1 MGTGLDLQA
10 AKFGSKLHTKVHCE
24 LHFLCV
30 REDGEKSTIYHVFC
44 GGNGV
49 TLNSSTPKHDALIS
63 PDLKAPLPLCMQQ
76 ATHQDCAKSS
86 LVI

>member
-1 MGTGLDLQA
+1 MGIGLDLQA
-10 AKFGSKLHTKVHCE
+10 AKFGSKLHNKVHCE

-30 REDGEKSTIYHVFC
+30 REDGEKIIDYHVFW

-49 TLNSSTPKHDALIS
+49 TLNCSTPKNDALIS

-76 ATHQDCAKSS
+76 ASHQDCAKSS
-86 LVI
+86 LLL